1 LPRLIYAPPVHEDP
15 SLVIGVDAG
24 GTGTR
29 AVAMSSQ
36 GVLVGRGVGGPGNP
50 TSHDMPVAIASIVAA
65 VRGALTGL
73 EPSRVA
79 QVLIAM
85 AGGMAS
91 RAAQTRG
98 AFVTALAGVGIQGG
112 VDIRPDVEAAF
123 ADGTDRPDGYVLVAG
138 TGATACEIVD
148 RRLVRHVDGN
158 GWLLGDDGG
167 GFWLGQQAMRAA
179 LAALQGRGKPTVL
192 VERIAAECGV
202 EPAYEALVSAAY
214 ARPPIFLSRLAPIV
228 TASHLEGDAAAGRI
242 VEAAVEAL
250 SATVSGL
257 APRPESPVVLAGSV
271 VADGSVIGRLVGE
284 RAAARWSLAVSHA
297 ANPAMGAARLAA
309 REVWL

>member
-1 LPRLIYAPPVHEDP
+1 MHEDP

-36 GVLVGRGVGGPGNP
+36 GVVVGRGVGGPGNP
-50 TSHDMPVAIASIVAA
+50 TSHDMSVAIGSIVTA
-65 VRGALTGL
+65 VRGALAGL
-73 EPSRVA
+73 DPAHVA

-98 AFVTALAGVGIQGG
+98 AFVTALADVGVRGG
-112 VDIRPDVEAAF
+112 VHIRPDVEAAF
-123 ADGTDRPDGYVLVAG
+123 ADGTEDPDGYVLVAG
-138 TGATACEIVD
+138 TGAAACEIVD

-179 LAALQGRGKPTVL
+179 LAALQGCGEATLL
-192 VERIAAECGV
+192 VERAAAVLGV

-214 ARPPIFLSRLAPIV
+214 ARPPIFLSQLAPIV
-228 TASHLEGDAAAGRI
+228 TASHADGDVAASRI
-242 VEAAVEAL
+242 VEAAAEAL
-250 SATVSGL
+250 GATLGGL
-257 APRPESPVVLAGSV
+257 TPRPGSPLVLAGSV
-271 VADGSVIGRLVGE
+271 VAEGSVIGRLVGE
-284 RAAARWSLAVSHA
+284 RAAAHWSLAVAYA

-309 REVWL
+309 REVKP